1 MKQKKRG
8 FFRRIVGFTLLELMV
23 SMVVLAL
30 LMLVVFNML
39 ETTTKAWS
47 QSTERVQTFKE
58 ARVAFEG
65 LTRRVGQAML
75 NTYFDYKYRGP
86 VPAVR
91 EKPTGYE
98 RKSDLH
104 FISGPTAEI
113 FEGDER
119 FNTHCVFFQAPL
131 SFSLDPKN
139 QSFGSLLNS
148 WGFYVE
154 WNNDEFQIPEFLKGM
169 ETIEGKERWRLME
182 FRPPTENFKVYSS
195 DLKTRYNTE
204 WFKNDVIQ
212 KAETP
217 GGRKFS
223 RAIAENIIALIIE
236 PKESTATQ
244 NINNELAPDYEYD
257 SRRFQKERK
266 AKDPTKHQLP
276 PLIDVTM
283 VAIDEGSA
291 ARFEQ
296 RGMDGKDLIP
306 KNLFKKVSDYDK
318 DLEELTRS
326 LESNRIKYRVFHET
340 VAVRASKFSDSALD
354 GLRR

>member
-65 LTRRVGQAML
+65 LTRRIGQAML
-75 NTYFDYKYRGP
+75 NTYFDYKYRAA
-86 VPAVR
+86 VPR
-91 EKPTGYE
+91 PNERPTGYE

-104 FISGPTAEI
+104 FISGRSQDILES
-113 FEGDER
+113 ER
-119 FNTHCVFFQAPL
+119 FPTHCVFFQAPL

-148 WGFYVE
+148 WGYYIE
-154 WNNDEFQIPEFLKGM
+154 RNTDEDQIPEFLSGF
-169 ETIEGKERWRLME
+169 ETITAKERYRLME
-182 FRPPTENFKVYSS
+182 FRPPTENFKVYAS

-212 KAETP
+212 KAYTP
-217 GGRKFS
+217 GGRPFS

-236 PKESTATQ
+236 PKKSTATQ
-244 NINNELAPDYEYD
+244 NINNQLAPDYDYD

-291 ARFEQ
+291 IRNEQ
-296 RGMDGKDLIP
+296 REGVLADIVP
-306 KNLFKKVSDYDK
+306 SNLFQKVTDYDK
-318 DLEELTRS
+318 DLDELKRL
-326 LESNRIKYRVFHET
+326 LESKNIKYRVFHET
-340 VAVRASKFSDSALD
+340 VAVRASKFSDSALQ
-354 GLRR
+354 R